1 LLVDSEAQIRGEAGS
16 AVGSALSFVMGTR
29 QKRRRAYIGLSAAS
43 FLTAGLV
50 MFFMVDSE
58 VGQELCFLGLSV
70 PVLLQVLFRLVS
82 PAVAAR
88 TFRTALPY
96 LIALSA
102 SFVGNIADASSD
114 PVRDLVILLNTAYG
128 LFLASILA
136 SWRDGELWGDI
147 MRCTAI
153 IAIPIFVYVA
163 IAHQGDETW
172 GRWMP
177 YDIQPNWWGMMA
189 LGLAWS
195 SLAWKNQFIRSI
207 GLAIAIYYLYRTQS
221 RGSLLGLVP
230 ALVLCSGYVIPL
242 TRKKLLAWM
251 VVGIVAILALGA
263 DAFLGPGDVAGRF
276 ADFAANDLLK
286 LDDPNRGWGSGLT
299 GRTEAFQE
307 AWDAF
312 QASPLIGNGYSE
324 FGFVHNG
331 YLITAAESG
340 VFALFGLLYLF
351 WRGLRGY
358 ANAGE
363 WAGGGFILSYMLTL
377 ATYPRTLNINM
388 TALLFVFVLMRGI
401 ALSQMQRASP
411 NGWSRN

>member
-1 LLVDSEAQIRGEAGS
+1 
-16 AVGSALSFVMGTR
+16 
-29 QKRRRAYIGLSAAS
+29 
-43 FLTAGLV
+43 
-50 MFFMVDSE
+50 MFFMADYE

-70 PVLLQVLFRLVS
+70 PVLLQVMFRLVS
-82 PAVAAR
+82 PSIAAR

-96 LIALSA
+96 LIALSV
-102 SFVGNIADASSD
+102 SFVGNVGDASSD
-114 PVRDLVILLNTAYG
+114 PVRDTVILLNTAYG

-136 SWRDGELWGDI
+136 SWRDGELWADI

-153 IAIPIFVYVA
+153 IALPAFLYVA
-163 IAHQGDETW
+163 IAHRSDESW

-177 YDIQPNWWGMMA
+177 YDLQPNWWGMMA

-195 SLAWKNQFIRSI
+195 SLAWKNQFVRSI
-207 GLAIAIYYLYRTQS
+207 GLAMAIYYLYRTQS

-230 ALVLCSGYVIPL
+230 AFILCSGYLIPL
-242 TRKKLLAWM
+242 TRRKLLAW
-251 VVGIVAILALGA
+251 VVAGIVAALALGV
-263 DAFLGPGDVAGRF
+263 DALLGPGDVTGGF
-276 ADFAANDLLK
+276 ADFVANDLLK
-286 LDDPNRGWGSGLT
+286 LEDPNRGWGTGLT

-312 QASPLIGNGYSE
+312 RASPLIGNGYSE

-340 VFALFGLLYLF
+340 AFALFGLLYLF

-358 ANAGE
+358 GKAGH
-363 WAGGGFILSYMLTL
+363 WVGIGFILSYMLTL

-388 TALLFVFVLMRGI
+388 TALLFMFVLMRGI
-401 ALSQMQRASP
+401 ALSYMQRASP
-411 NGWSRN
+411 NGWTHS